1 MCYNKA
7 MDEEEDFIEL
17 AEEGVIP
24 YLRIYISV
32 GKQNHDMLEIHEI
45 LQVLTQDGK
54 SPSENI
60 KDMMDNGMVNI
71 YATSFNQV
79 VKVL

>member
-1 MCYNKA
+1 MDYN
-7 MDEEEDFIEL
+7 DEDDDIIEI

-24 YLRIYISV
+24 YVRIYISV

-45 LQVLTQDGK
+45 MQVLTQDGK
-54 SPSENI
+54 SPTENI
-60 KDMMDNGMVNI
+60 KDMMDKGMVNI
-71 YATSFNQV
+71 YATSFNTT